1 MAISAEFMQAEST
14 QGRRMKKARVT
25 QAVAEPE
32 VPSAMAQWVEKMD
45 QLRQTLDPFGI
56 AASFRQVTE
65 GWLANPDKL
74 AEQLAQLTRDMQALQ
89 LNAWQAAVGLKPEP
103 LVRARPDDERFADPA
118 WADVPAFAA
127 LKQYYLLYT
136 RWLED
141 ALFDAPDTP
150 AKERRHA
157 AFWAR
162 QWLDAVAPNNYLFTN
177 PVALRKL
184 HETSGESLIKGLKL
198 WLEDLRNNDVQ
209 MVDRTAFEVGR
220 NLAMT
225 PGSVVFRNEL
235 MELIQ
240 YSPVTPDVHAVPIV
254 IVPPWINKYYI
265 LDLNEK
271 KSLVRYL
278 VAQGYTVFVI
288 SWRNPTAA
296 QSATTFDDYLIQGL
310 HAAIDNARAICGV
323 PQVHAVGYCIG
334 GTALAALM
342 AWYNREHADAAD
354 VPVAHWTLF
363 ASLSDFSRPGAVEV
377 FLNEETINSLD
388 QMMARQGYLDG
399 RDMARSFRMLRP
411 NSLIWHY
418 VVHGYLYGEA
428 PPSFDVLYWNT
439 DVTRMPRAM
448 HAYYLREFY
457 LHNRLIRKDG
467 LTLAGHPIDLGRI
480 RQPLYAVGCE
490 EDHIA
495 PWKATFRIA
504 AHLKVPVQYT
514 LSSSGHILGII
525 NPPVTP
531 PKRSYWTG
539 LAGDKSPDEWRRE
552 LREIPGSWWEHWN
565 GYLAKQCGPRVPARA
580 PGDAA
585 HPVLGP
591 APGLYV
597 HEI

>member
-1 MAISAEFMQAEST
+1 MKNPQTPPPPGPAPTAIGLWSERLEQLN
-14 QGRRMKKARVT
+14 
-25 QAVAEPE
+25 QAV
-32 VPSAMAQWVEKMD
+32 
-45 QLRQTLDPFGI
+45 DPFGI
-56 AASFRQVTE
+56 GASFRKISE
-65 GWLANPDKL
+65 GWLAHPDRLVTELGK
-74 AEQLAQLTRDMQALQ
+74 LTRGLQELQ
-89 LNAWQAAVGLKPEP
+89 LNAWHGAMGLKPEP
-103 LVRARPDDERFADPA
+103 VVKPKPDDERFSDPVWADDPA
-118 WADVPAFAA
+118 FSL

-136 RWLED
+136 HWLED
-141 ALFDAPDTP
+141 ALFDAPGAP

-162 QWLDAVAPNNYLFTN
+162 QWLDAIAPSNYLLTN
-177 PVALRKL
+177 PVALRKYW
-184 HETSGESLIKGLKL
+184 ETGGESLVKGFKL
-198 WLEDLRNNDVQ
+198 WLDDLRSGDVQ
-209 MVDRTAFEVGR
+209 MVDRSAFKVGQ
-220 NLAMT
+220 NLATT
-225 PGSVVFRNEL
+225 PGAVVFRNEL

-240 YSPVTPDVHAVPIV
+240 YAPTTPKVPKVPVV
-254 IVPPWINKYYI
+254 IIPPWINKYYI

-271 KSLVRYL
+271 KSLLRWL
-278 VAQGYTVFVI
+278 AGQGYTVFVV

-296 QSATTFDDYLIQGL
+296 QADTCLDDYLTQGL
-310 HAAIDNARAICGV
+310 HAAIDTARQICGV

-342 AWYNREHADAAD
+342 AWYNRKYPDAKK

-363 ASLSDFSRPGAVEV
+363 AALTDFSRPGAIEV
-377 FLNEETINSLD
+377 FLNEETIDSLES
-388 QMMARQGYLDG
+388 MMAQQGYLDG

-418 VVHGYLYGEA
+418 VVHGYLYGET
-428 PPSFDVLYWNT
+428 PPAFDVLYWNT

-457 LHNRLIRKDG
+457 LHNKLVEKDG

-495 PWKATFRIA
+495 PWKATFKIA
-504 AHLKVPVQYT
+504 GHIKAPVQYT

-531 PKRSYWTG
+531 PKRSYWSG
-539 LAGDKSPDEWRRE
+539 AADVKNPDDWKRE
-552 LREIPGSWWEHWN
+552 LREMRGSWWEHWSKH
-565 GYLAKQCGPRVPARA
+565 LAAHCGPKVPARL
-580 PGDAA
+580 PGSAA
-585 HPVLGP
+585 CPALEA

-597 HEI
+597 HEV